1 MSAVFQPFPMLPRRR
16 AQVWR
21 HQPSYRRP
29 RHFHDEPELNVVVA
43 GSGVLGVGDR
53 VMDVSAGEM
62 ILFQPGQDHVLLESS
77 AEFDLFV
84 LAMTPELCERA
95 VGLRSLASS
104 RTVPLPAEELRER
117 TSELVALADVSDRGV
132 VETRLV
138 EFFKQAVERAHG
150 THVLSR
156 RALEFARMT
165 PSLPSSVLA
174 RRLAT
179 APSRV
184 SQRFHADLGL
194 TLVEYRAR
202 LKLMH
207 FIELVD
213 GGHPLNRAALEADFG
228 SYAQCHRVFRR
239 ALGCSPRA
247 YFKGERLRIDRAT
260 ATE

>member
-1 MSAVFQPFPMLPRRR
+1 MAAVFQPFPMLPRRR

-43 GSGVLGVGDR
+43 GTGVLGVGDR
-53 VMDVSAGEM
+53 VVKVSVGEM

-84 LAMTPELCERA
+84 LALTPELAERA

-104 RTVPLPAEELRER
+104 RSVPLPAEEIRAKTQEF
-117 TSELVALADVSDRGV
+117 VALADVSDRGV
-132 VETRLV
+132 VETRLA

-156 RALEFARMT
+156 RALEFARTT
-165 PSLPSSVLA
+165 PSLSTSALA
-174 RRLAT
+174 RRFAT

-184 SQRFHADLGL
+184 SQHFHDDLGM

-202 LKLMH
+202 LKLIK
-207 FIELVD
+207 FIEHAD
-213 GGHPLNRAALEADFG
+213 RGHRLNRAALDAGFG

-247 YFKGERLRIDRAT
+247 YFNGERLSIDRAV
-260 ATE
+260 AAE